1 MPTNEETR
9 TVKKS
14 SMKNRYK
21 GVLPSKCADSNAVFV
36 THFNVLVFAGYN
48 QNLRSR
54 LFITFV
60 WDTFVH
66 FTKNERARIMFL
78 LIKYPISR

>member
-21 GVLPSKCADSNAVFV
+21 GVLPSEFHLEDHITPLNIPEW
-36 THFNVLVFAGYN
+36 TGLNVMSLFAHLLLDCCLGHICLIYAKVGG
-48 QNLRSR
+48 REM
-54 LFITFV
+54 TFC
-60 WDTFVH
+60 
-66 FTKNERARIMFL
+66 N
-78 LIKYPISR
+78 